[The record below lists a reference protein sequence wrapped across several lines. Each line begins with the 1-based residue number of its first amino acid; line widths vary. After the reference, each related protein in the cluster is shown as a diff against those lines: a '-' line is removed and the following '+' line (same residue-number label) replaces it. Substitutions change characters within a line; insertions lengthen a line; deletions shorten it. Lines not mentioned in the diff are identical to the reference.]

1 MRRVT
6 LIKSAGPMYTTR
18 ERRVVVSLL
27 NARRAVRR
35 PISAVMVRPACLCL
49 LLALSWHLLPLL
61 LLLLHS

>member
-27 NARRAVRR
+27 NARRAVRQ

-49 LLALSWHLLPLL
+49 LLASAAAAAAAAAFVT
-61 LLLLHS
+61 